1 MILDIIG
8 DIPAKE
14 GLILKVNGIEKEL
27 NSVSKKMRFQIP
39 DEKECMVY
47 FKQKKRP
54 KRNPVLSFLLFL
66 LTSIFQGF
74 ANILAL
80 NESVAWF
87 RNLQPYLIKG
97 HFSLPCKEHTIIA
110 LKYLPSQYLEDM
122 QTWSKPQL
130 IIFESDQNP
139 AQPKWETLKVENFMI
154 RHEKDLNQFHS
165 RFGSYVRRVLST
177 SLIWLILFSILLA
190 AARLKEIPVGET
202 VLSVLLIGILCV
214 SAFLLITQYIKKIK
228 LLSKFKKSE
237 E

>member
-1 MILDIIG
+1 MTLDIIG

-54 KRNPVLSFLLFL
+54 QRNPILALLLFIV
-66 LTSIFQGF
+66 TSVFQGF

-80 NESVAWF
+80 NASVAWF
-87 RNLQPYLIKG
+87 RNLQPYLMKG
-97 HFSLPCKEHTIIA
+97 HFSIPCKEHAVIA
-110 LKYLPSQYLEDM
+110 LKYLPSQYQDDL
-122 QTWSKPQL
+122 QAWSKPQL
-130 IIFESDQNP
+130 VIFESDQDSD
-139 AQPKWETLKVENFMI
+139 QPKWNTLEVDNFMI
-154 RHEKDLNQFHS
+154 RYEKDFSQFRY
-165 RFGSYVRRVLST
+165 RFGAYIRKVVST
-177 SLIWLILFSILLA
+177 SLIWVLLFSILLA
-190 AARLKEIPVGET
+190 AARLKEITIAVT
-202 VLSVLLIGILCV
+202 VLWVLIIGILCV
-214 SAFLLITQYIKKIK
+214 SAFLLIAQYIKKMQ

>member
-14 GLILKVNGIEKEL
+14 GLIFKVNGIEKEL
-27 NSVSKKMRFQIP
+27 NSVSKKIRFQIP
-39 DEKECMVY
+39 DEKECMIY

-54 KRNPVLSFLLFL
+54 KRNPFLSFLLFL

-97 HFSLPCKEHTIIA
+97 HFSLPRKEHTVIA
-110 LKYLPSQYLEDM
+110 LKYLPSQYLEEQ

-130 IIFESDQNP
+130 IIFESDRNP
-139 AQPKWETLKVENFMI
+139 NQPKWETLKAENFMI
-154 RHEKDLNQFHS
+154 RYEKDLNQFHS
-165 RFGSYVRRVLST
+165 RFGSYVRKVLST
-177 SLIWLILFSILLA
+177 SLIWILLFSILLVA
-190 AARLKEIPVGET
+190 AYLKEIIVGKI
-202 VLSVLLIGILCV
+202 VLLILLIGILCI
-214 SAFLLITQYIKKIK
+214 SAFLIIAQYIKKK
-228 LLSKFKKSE
+228 HLLSKFKESE